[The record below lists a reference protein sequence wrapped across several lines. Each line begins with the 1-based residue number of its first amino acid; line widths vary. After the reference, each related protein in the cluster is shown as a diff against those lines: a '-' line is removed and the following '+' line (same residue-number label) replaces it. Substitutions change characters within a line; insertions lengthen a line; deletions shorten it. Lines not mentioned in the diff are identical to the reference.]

1 MTIPGQHRMRR
12 VGFLLVLL
20 TVPVAA
26 QTAGEKV
33 YRLAELAPSEASL
46 EITRAETLPEL
57 ARLGFRDGRNLIL
70 DERAGDAA
78 AMDGMAREL
87 LRAVPDAIVAIGP
100 DAIVAAAKAT
110 RTVPIITF
118 GNDPVQRGFAVSHAR
133 PGGNV
138 TGVVIL
144 AEELD
149 GKRVDILHEAVPEA
163 RRVAA
168 LLLPSLPY
176 RASIEREMRAVAA
189 SIGMELLV
197 VDAKGPEDYPAAFD
211 AMRAAGV
218 QALVITA
225 NPTFNRD
232 AGLLAELALKRGFP
246 MVCEWAENARS
257 GCLLGY
263 DPSRRELRRRVAYYV
278 ARIFL
283 GAAPADLPI
292 ETPTRFELAINLKTA
307 KALGLT
313 VPASLLARADEVIE

>member
-87 LRAVPDAIVAIGP
+87 LRAMPDAIVAIGP

-138 TGVVIL
+138 TGVAIL

-168 LLLPSLPY
+168 LLLPTLP
-176 RASIEREMRAVAA
+176 
-189 SIGMELLV
+189 
-197 VDAKGPEDYPAAFD
+197 
-211 AMRAAGV
+211 
-218 QALVITA
+218 
-225 NPTFNRD
+225 
-232 AGLLAELALKRGFP
+232 
-246 MVCEWAENARS
+246 
-257 GCLLGY
+257 
-263 DPSRRELRRRVAYYV
+263 
-278 ARIFL
+278 
-283 GAAPADLPI
+283 
-292 ETPTRFELAINLKTA
+292 
-307 KALGLT
+307 
-313 VPASLLARADEVIE
+313 

>member
-1 MTIPGQHRMRR
+1 MAAPGQHRMRR
-12 VGFLLVLL
+12 VGLLLVILAA
-20 TVPVAA
+20 PVTA
-26 QTAGEKV
+26 QIGGEKV
-33 YRLAELAPSEASL
+33 YRLAELAPSDASL

-57 ARLGFRDGRNLIL
+57 AKLGFREGRNLIL

-78 AMDGMAREL
+78 AMDGLAREL
-87 LRAVPDAIVAIGP
+87 LRANPDAIVAIGP
-100 DAIVAAAKAT
+100 DAIGAAAKAT
-110 RTVPIITF
+110 RTVPIVTF

-176 RASIEREMRAVAA
+176 RASTERETRAVAE
-189 SIGMELLV
+189 SSGMELLAF
-197 VDAKGPEDYPAAFD
+197 DATGPEDYPAAFA

-218 QALVITA
+218 QALVIKA

-232 AGLLAELALKRGFP
+232 AGLLAKLALNAGMP

-263 DPSRRELRRRVAYYV
+263 GPSRSELRRRVAYYF

-283 GAAPADLPI
+283 GTAPADLPI
-292 ETPTRFELAINLKTA
+292 ETPIHFELAINLKTA

-313 VPASLLARADEVIE
+313 VPPSLLARADEAIE